1 MDGSFIPPP
10 FPFPEAWPRVFA
22 EQQHQQERRWLTPT
36 TIGAVQWSVSVATE
50 HYYPTDPIPATDVQV
65 EDDDEKSSE
74 YEYEYGYVLSD
85 EWRKRFQ
92 SSIQL
97 QQQQLQ
103 QDQPNT
109 RSNKKRHKKKMKQQQ
124 KKTANTEAV
133 AAASASRS
141 GHLQREIQAAKTRE
155 LARKWKRRD
164 GSNAIALG
172 SRVTALETSLNAQF
186 DEFCDVFQPVGE
198 VFIQRLGLCMRE
210 VEAAIMNLGQLKND
224 PANGS
229 AQAIPSL
236 KRTLSGG
243 AAGSV
248 GHGPAGGLASHLGM
262 NNINSIP
269 SVLHATPNTNPPQM
283 LRAVT
288 ASGVYNRPSSN
299 QAFRGGNSGLSTG
312 AAGGSGG
319 AGANTNVSATT
330 ATRSVSQSSTMQDW
344 RMYLT
349 IEERQAVRSKIRDAY
364 TSRCST
370 YEDLLQVAC
379 AIEEELLHISAP
391 SRLDYFKS
399 GFEFENRVKLK
410 KDQLQGQL
418 AALDAKRRSSSIGQQ
433 QQQQGTPGGSSSGS
447 KAVGSSKKQRN

>member
-1 MDGSFIPPP
+1 
-10 FPFPEAWPRVFA
+10 
-22 EQQHQQERRWLTPT
+22 
-36 TIGAVQWSVSVATE
+36 
-50 HYYPTDPIPATDVQV
+50 
-65 EDDDEKSSE
+65 
-74 YEYEYGYVLSD
+74 
-85 EWRKRFQ
+85 
-92 SSIQL
+92 
-97 QQQQLQ
+97 
-103 QDQPNT
+103 
-109 RSNKKRHKKKMKQQQ
+109 
-124 KKTANTEAV
+124 
-133 AAASASRS
+133 
-141 GHLQREIQAAKTRE
+141 
-155 LARKWKRRD
+155 
-164 GSNAIALG
+164 
-172 SRVTALETSLNAQF
+172 
-186 DEFCDVFQPVGE
+186 
-198 VFIQRLGLCMRE
+198 MRE
-210 VEAAIMNLGQLKND
+210 VEAAIMNHGQLKND

-229 AQAIPSL
+229 AQTIPSL

-248 GHGPAGGLASHLGM
+248 GHGHAGGLASHLGVGM
-262 NNINSIP
+262 NNMNSIP

-288 ASGVYNRPSSN
+288 ASGVYNRPSAN
-299 QAFRGGNSGLSTG
+299 QAFRGGNSGLS
-312 AAGGSGG
+312 AGGSGG
-319 AGANTNVSATT
+319 AAASTNVTATT

-433 QQQQGTPGGSSSGS
+433 QQQGTPGGSSSSGN